1 MNSGYLK
8 NWLIK
13 ADNDIKI
20 IEHELML
27 PESERVNDAVCFHC
41 QQAAEK
47 YLKALLIFHESEV
60 PKTHNIEYIQSL
72 LKERHPDISEIEVRD
87 LSLFGV
93 DIRYP
98 DNFYQPTNE
107 EVEFYTGLVMK
118 IRDIVKTKINIE
130 D

>member
-8 NWLIK
+8 NWLKK

-27 PESERVNDAVCFHC
+27 PESEWVNDAICFHC

-47 YLKALLIFHESEV
+47 YLKALLIFQESDV
-60 PKTHNIEYIQSL
+60 PKTHNIEYLQSL
-72 LKERHPDISEIEVRD
+72 IKERHPDISEIEVKD

-98 DNFYQPTNE
+98 DNFYQPTTE
-107 EVEFYTGLVMK
+107 EVKYYTTLVMK
-118 IRDIVKTKINIE
+118 IRDIVKLKINIE

>member
-8 NWLIK
+8 NWLKK

-27 PESERVNDAVCFHC
+27 PESEWVNDAICFHC

-47 YLKALLIFHESEV
+47 YLKALLIFHESDV
-60 PKTHNIEYIQSL
+60 PKTHNIEYLQSL
-72 LKERHPDISEIEVRD
+72 IKERHPDISEIEVKD

-98 DNFYQPTNE
+98 DNFYQPTTE
-107 EVEFYTGLVMK
+107 EVKYYTALVVK
-118 IRDIVKTKINIE
+118 IRDIVKLKINIE

>member
-47 YLKALLIFHESEV
+47 YLKALLIFDESEV

-130 D
+130 Y

>member
-27 PESERVNDAVCFHC
+27 PESERVNDAICFHC

-47 YLKALLIFHESEV
+47 YLKALLIFNESDV
-60 PKTHNIEYIQSL
+60 PKTHNIEYLQSL

-107 EVEFYTGLVMK
+107 EVEYYTALVMK
-118 IRDIVKTKINIE
+118 IRDIVKLKINIE